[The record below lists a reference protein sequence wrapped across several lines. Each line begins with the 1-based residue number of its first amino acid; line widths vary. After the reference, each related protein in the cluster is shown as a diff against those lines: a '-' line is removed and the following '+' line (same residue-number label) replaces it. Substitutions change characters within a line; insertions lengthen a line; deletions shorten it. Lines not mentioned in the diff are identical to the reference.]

1 MVKEKQVKPFGI
13 NVLILGNRC
22 SRCGYEW
29 KPRLNEPAEVCPQC
43 KSPYW
48 AKAKV
53 KNSGRFPKREN
64 WK

>member
-1 MVKEKQVKPFGI
+1 MVKETKQYGEGVETLKA
-13 NVLILGNRC
+13 NKC
-22 SRCGYEW
+22 SRCDYIWLQRG
-29 KPRLNEPAEVCPQC
+29 KTPPEVCPRC